1 MSLTAADPRVVRL
14 PMDKLFVAKS
24 KQANFNQ
31 NDPTLKAFVAN
42 LKDVD
47 DLIHPIVVRAIDK
60 HYEVM
65 IGRKRFW
72 GAQQLGWKTILCRI
86 EGWEDD
92 DADYLALAEN
102 MYRSHYSGAQCAI
115 TYKKIM
121 KSLEKRLGH
130 PDPSKKAQGSGP
142 GKGKKTTPL
151 RERAFSTIIKEETGI
166 SQQSLSEYSKIANA
180 FTDEELS
187 NFDVLGLTAVD
198 LKKIIKVHDQDE
210 RTRVINLVLAGQS
223 VADALVEVVSTP
235 DTTQDVKAAGTEE
248 SLSDE
253 EWLDR
258 ICGPFMAQLGN
269 PEFFRQDALLYR
281 HTQVQRS
288 ALLVKI
294 SSENVTDNHIRRSLA
309 RRILHATAIA
319 SPHEWFVCPLCK
331 GVGCLPCNQF
341 GYTIKDLSW
350 EDIPISM

>member
-14 PMDKLFVAKS
+14 PMNLLYVAKS
-24 KQANFNQ
+24 KQANFNK

-42 LKDVD
+42 LKDVE
-47 DLIHPIVVRAIDK
+47 DLIHPIVVRAVDK
-60 HYEVM
+60 RYEVM

-86 EGWEDD
+86 EVWEDD

-142 GKGKKTTPL
+142 GRGKKTTPL
-151 RERAFSTIIKEETGI
+151 RARAFSRIIVEETGI
-166 SQQSLSEYSKIANA
+166 SQQSLSEYSKLANA
-180 FTDEELS
+180 FTDEQLS

-198 LKKIIKVHDQDE
+198 LKKIVKVHDQDE

-223 VADALVEVVSTP
+223 VADALAEVVLTP
-235 DTTQDVKAAGTEE
+235 DTTQDVKAAGAEE

-253 EWLDR
+253 EWLTSV
-258 ICGPFMAQLGN
+258 CGAFMAQLGN
-269 PEFFRQDALLYR
+269 SDHFRRDALLYR
-281 HTQVQRS
+281 HTQAQRS
-288 ALLVKI
+288 ALLVRI
-294 SSENVTDNHIRRSLA
+294 ISENVPDNHMRRPLV
-309 RRILHATAIA
+309 RRILRATAFA
-319 SPHEWFVCPLCK
+319 PPHEWFVCPFCK
-331 GVGCLPCNQF
+331 GVGCSACDQF

-350 EDIPISM
+350 EDISISM